1 MDEKEL
7 NAKILEFQELD
18 EKIKIL
24 NTNLAQ
30 LQSVYAKTENF
41 INNFAIEKETLVS
54 IIPGVL
60 TKATIDNQK
69 FLYEI
74 GENIYEEV
82 TIEKLLE
89 LLKKRQQE
97 TIKKADELTKQI
109 NDLIKEA
116 KELEDYINKNV
127 QLPKE

>member
-41 INNFAIEKETLVS
+41 INNFAVEKETLVS

-97 TIKKADELTKQI
+97 TIKKADDLTKQI

>member
-1 MDEKEL
+1 MDENEL

-41 INNFAIEKETLVS
+41 INNFAVEKETLVS

-97 TIKKADELTKQI
+97 TIKKADDLTKQI

>member
-41 INNFAIEKETLVS
+41 INNFAVEKETLVS